1 MKKSLPAVTISALLL
16 LAMTVRA
23 EVYKASDREPS
34 NDETLI
40 LELMNRFRAD
50 PKAEAARIAPGGD
63 KNAGYR
69 GNGVDWDMFK
79 DEMTKLTPVQ
89 PLVFNLELLDAAR
102 KHSHY
107 MILNDLT
114 HVEDPSKP
122 GFVAAGFGER
132 CKAAGYAGFAGGEDA
147 FRDAGSARASHTGFV
162 VDFGAGPGGMQ
173 PGRGHRTNM
182 HNPGFKEIGCS
193 ALPHGK
199 NVSVTHNLGSRNKR
213 FVGGV
218 IYSDKDGDNF
228 YSVGE
233 GMGDISIKASDG
245 SYARS
250 WKSGAFT
257 LELKG
262 EGPVTITAEFQGK
275 SFSKTFEAGKNN
287 IKFDWIIP
295 EKIALDRA
303 DQLLATVKKI
313 KETKSSTYKN
323 ALLSLYLETKSLSI
337 DAARRSEIDELAKD
351 IGPELEKRQGAVLQ
365 ALTDINPE
373 TFLTTLETNRKPF
386 KGSIADVWF
395 AQAEQVAS
403 MKVTAKQLELQMAD
417 NPKQA
422 QHAKKEFAAQVED
435 LQQQISAADL
445 RQQLSAVL
453 VNLKVPEAPA
463 GKGKKG

>member
-1 MKKSLPAVTISALLL
+1 MKKFPLIALVAAHFLF
-16 LAMTVRA
+16 APVSRA

-79 DEMTKLTPVQ
+79 EEMSKLSSAP
-89 PLVFNLELLDAAR
+89 PLVFSLELLDSAR

-107 MILNDLT
+107 MILNELT
-114 HVEDPSKP
+114 HVEDPAKL

-132 CKAAGYAGFAGGEDA
+132 CKAAGYPGFAGGEDA

-182 HNPGFKEIGCS
+182 HNPGFKEVGCS

-213 FVGGV
+213 FAGGV

-233 GMGDISIKASDG
+233 GLGDMTIKASDG
-245 SYARS
+245 SYTHT

-262 EGPVTITAEFQGK
+262 EGPVTITAEFQGQ

-287 IKFDWIIP
+287 VKFDWMVP

-303 DQLLATVKKI
+303 DQLLATLKKI

-323 ALLSLYLETKSLSI
+323 ALLSLYLETKSLGL
-337 DAARRSEIDELAKD
+337 DAARRSEIDELAREA
-351 IGPELEKRQGAVLQ
+351 GPELEKRQGAVLL
-365 ALTDINPE
+365 ALKDINPE
-373 TFLTTLETNRKPF
+373 TFLTTLETSRKPF
-386 KGSIADVWF
+386 RGTVADVWF
-395 AQAEQVAS
+395 AQAEQVAGIE
-403 MKVTAKQLELQMAD
+403 VTAKQLEAQALD
-417 NPKQA
+417 NPKLA
-422 QHAKKEFAAQVED
+422 LHARREFAAQIED
-435 LQQQISAADL
+435 LQKQISAADL

-453 VNLKVPEAPA
+453 VSLKIPDAPA
-463 GKGKKG
+463 GKGKKI